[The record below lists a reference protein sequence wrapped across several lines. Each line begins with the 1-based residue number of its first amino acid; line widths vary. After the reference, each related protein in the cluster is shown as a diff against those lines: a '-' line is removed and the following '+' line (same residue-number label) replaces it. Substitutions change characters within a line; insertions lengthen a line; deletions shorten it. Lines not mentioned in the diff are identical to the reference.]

1 MSRAALGNPK
11 LLMQTVRSPPS
22 YQGGWHWD
30 LVLPE
35 RSHHS
40 VRRRHEGKLVPKS
53 SRRPGQWHKQT
64 RAVPHHSCLNPK
76 EPLQQHAPVSQGRPP
91 SDPGEQP
98 LCSAGRFSLCGDPRP
113 PLSCSQ
119 FSYRS
124 LCQMDTAL
132 LYLLRNDR
140 LCVNGRRLVCTK
152 KSALG
157 SRNSCHPHTYSSP
170 LISHSLC
177 INGLSDLITDKGYL
191 FSERCLR

>member
-40 VRRRHEGKLVPKS
+40 VRRRHKGKLVPKS
-53 SRRPGQWHKQT
+53 SRRLGQRHKQT
-64 RAVPHHSCLNPK
+64 GAVSHHSCLNPK
-76 EPLQQHAPVSQGRPP
+76 EPLQQHTPVSQGRPP

-132 LYLLRNDR
+132 PYLLRNDR
-140 LCVNGRRLVCTK
+140 LCVDGRRLVCTK

-157 SRNSCHPHTYSSP
+157 SRNACHPHTCSSP